1 MAKTITVTPQ
11 TQTITNTIQSS
22 SVDTKFIPTVG
33 SFVNGAS
40 ATYGEGSAT
49 TQAETF
55 YIHNIVDD
63 LVTKYKGNTLNINV
77 TWVTLDKET
86 LAMAPEAKTQLTAT
100 VAPTDATIKTV
111 TWASDDEDVAT
122 VNATGL
128 VTAVADWTC
137 TITVTTDDGDFTAEC
152 DVTVT
157 TA

>member
-11 TQTITNTIQSS
+11 TQTISNTIQSS
-22 SVDTKFIPTVG
+22 AVDTKFIPTVG

-55 YIHNIVDD
+55 YMHNIVDD
-63 LVTKYKGNTLNINV
+63 LVTKYIGNTLNINV
-77 TWVTLDKET
+77 TWVTLDEAT
-86 LAMAPEAKTQLTAT
+86 LAMAPEDTAQLTAT

-111 TWASDDEDVAT
+111 TWASDDKLIAT

-137 TITVTTDDGDFTAEC
+137 TITVTTTDQEKTAKC